1 MQVDEIVESI
11 VKISGRY
18 NPYTV
23 FSDWVKMYAISI
35 QNACVSIHGDIWK
48 QREKIYNETM
58 RKYSKE
64 EIKEFCRMSGLLI
77 RIYERA

>member
-35 QNACVSIHGDIWK
+35 QNACVSIHGDI
-48 QREKIYNETM
+48 
-58 RKYSKE
+58 
-64 EIKEFCRMSGLLI
+64 
-77 RIYERA
+77 